1 MSTEKFQKA
10 YPILNLEGKM
20 DLFNSIKKIP
30 HVQLLVYLVLLGML
44 PLLVT
49 AYLFWSDLDYVN
61 SFEYNLENVEE
72 LALRVE
78 KKQIS
83 NKVTVNEHR
92 NADHFYI
99 DKQLETLDFL
109 EPELESLKKIV
120 ENPHFIEDEPTRKRL
135 NYLTGNQNH
144 LTFSESNV
152 QSTPFFQE
160 VTETLL
166 HPVEVNLQDLQ
177 KILTVVEGRDLGP
190 FTTPEGRPQ
199 LLILDFKI
207 EKKNIREENQVLDL
221 NMKLLKREY
230 P

>member
-1 MSTEKFQKA
+1 
-10 YPILNLEGKM
+10 M
-20 DLFNSIKKIP
+20 DLFNSIKKVP
-30 HVQLLVYLVLLGML
+30 QGQLLVCLVVIGML
-44 PLLVT
+44 PVLVT
-49 AYLFWSDLDYVN
+49 AYLFWSDLDYIN

-72 LALRVE
+72 LATRVE

-83 NKVTVNEHR
+83 NKATLNEHR

-99 DKQLETLDFL
+99 DKQLETLTFL
-109 EPELESLKKIV
+109 EPELESLKKTV

-135 NYLTGNQNH
+135 NFLTGKQNH

-166 HPVEVNLQDLQ
+166 YPVEINLLDLQ
-177 KILTVVEGRDLGP
+177 KILTVVEGRDLGA
-190 FTTPEGRPQ
+190 FKTPEGRPQ

-207 EKKNIREENQVLDL
+207 EKKSIREENQVFDL

>member
-1 MSTEKFQKA
+1 
-10 YPILNLEGKM
+10 M

-30 HVQLLVYLVLLGML
+30 QGQLLGCLVLIGLL
-44 PLLVT
+44 PVLVT
-49 AYLFWSDLDYVN
+49 AYLFWSDLDYIN

-72 LALRVE
+72 LAMRVE

-83 NKVTVNEHR
+83 NKATLNEHR

-99 DKQLETLDFL
+99 DKQLETLTFL
-109 EPELESLKKIV
+109 EPEVESLKKTA

-135 NYLTGNQNH
+135 NFLTGKQNH

-166 HPVEVNLQDLQ
+166 YPVEINLQDLQ
-177 KILTVVEGRDLGP
+177 KILTVVEGRDLGV
-190 FTTPEGRPQ
+190 FKTPDGRPQ

-207 EKKNIREENQVLDL
+207 EKKNIREENQVFDL